1 LNKRIVLKIIAALN
15 PFKKET
21 PRMSVIEV
29 NEILEILPHRYP
41 FMLVDRILEIE
52 EGKRIVGIK
61 NLTFNEPFFQGHFP
75 GRPVMPGVL
84 QMEAMAQV
92 AGILLNK
99 MFGGEGKISY
109 FAAIDNARFR
119 RPVVPGDQLRMEI
132 EIVNAKPRLSK
143 VNAKAFVDGKL
154 VSEADLMFSSAG

>member
-1 LNKRIVLKIIAALN
+1 MPALD
-15 PFKKET
+15 
-21 PRMSVIEV
+21 I
-29 NEILEILPHRYP
+29 NEILNILPHRYP
-41 FMLVDRILEIE
+41 FMLVDRILECDDE
-52 EGKRIVGIK
+52 KRIVGIK
-61 NLTFNEPFFQGHFP
+61 NLTFNELFFQGHFP
-75 GRPVMPGVL
+75 GQPVMPGVL

-92 AGILLNK
+92 AGILLNR

-132 EIVNAKPRLSK
+132 EIIKAKPRLSK
-143 VNAKAFVDGKL
+143 VHAKAFVGEQL

>member
-1 LNKRIVLKIIAALN
+1 MPTLD
-15 PFKKET
+15 T
-21 PRMSVIEV
+21 Q
-29 NEILEILPHRYP
+29 EILNILLHRYP
-41 FMLVDRILEIE
+41 FLLVDRILECDDE
-52 EGKRIVGIK
+52 KRIVGLK
-61 NLTFNEPFFQGHFP
+61 NLPYNELFFQGHFP
-75 GRPVMPGVL
+75 EQPVMPGVL

-92 AGILLNK
+92 AGILLNR

-132 EIVNAKPRLSK
+132 EIIKAKPRLSK
-143 VNAKAFVDGKL
+143 VHAKAFVDGQL

>member
-1 LNKRIVLKIIAALN
+1 
-15 PFKKET
+15 
-21 PRMSVIEV
+21 MSVIEAS
-29 NEILEILPHRYP
+29 EILNILPHRYP
-41 FMLVDRILEIE
+41 FMLVDRIIEIE

-61 NLTFNEPFFQGHFP
+61 NLTFNEQFFQGHFP
-75 GRPVMPGVL
+75 GKPVMPGVL

-99 MFGGEGKISY
+99 MFGGEGKISF

-132 EIVNAKPRLSK
+132 DIVNAKPRLSK
-143 VNAKAFVDGKL
+143 VHAKAFVDGKL